1 MTLFI
6 MMTVGIVAIGLVTGI
21 AWYFDIKNIDQIDD
35 MSIDD

>member
-6 MMTVGIVAIGLVTGI
+6 MMTAGIVAIGLVTGI
-21 AWYFDIKNIDQIDD
+21 AWYLDIKNIDQIED